1 MLCLYFY
8 VGHFKLFVYSNFP
21 SNLSFSLLY
30 TFLLVEVLTPRTPN
44 NRAVLVN
51 VSLPGVSTP
60 GSVSLHLY
68 TYTPPPTPGYTWSY
82 LGSPHLA
89 ALPLYVLDLVLL
101 TLARLGLLAPR
112 PPSLLVALLTVLGA
126 AVETFFKYCTN
137 IFEMVY
143 NYFFK

>member
-1 MLCLYFY
+1 MCPYLGSPHLAVC
-8 VGHFKLFVYSNFP
+8 P
-21 SNLSFSLLY
+21 Y
-30 TFLLVEVLTPRTPN
+30 TNTPT
-44 NRAVLVN
+44 
-51 VSLPGVSTP
+51 
-60 GSVSLHLY
+60 
-68 TYTPPPTPGYTWSY
+68 PTPGYTWLTIPDTWSY

-101 TLARLGLLAPR
+101 TLARLGLLAAR

-143 NYFFK
+143 NYFLKYDIQVFLK

>member
-1 MLCLYFY
+1 MR
-8 VGHFKLFVYSNFP
+8 P
-21 SNLSFSLLY
+21 
-30 TFLLVEVLTPRTPN
+30 
-44 NRAVLVN
+44 
-51 VSLPGVSTP
+51 
-60 GSVSLHLY
+60 
-68 TYTPPPTPGYTWSY
+68 Y

-101 TLARLGLLAPR
+101 TLARLGLLAAR

-143 NYFFK
+143 NYFLKYNIQVFLK